1 MKTAIERVDIKRG
14 DLITRPPNSTRRRT
28 LLPIA
33 ILCAMACA
41 ILLMDAVLPLR
52 EFWFN
57 EAQLTQLGS
66 WPMLP
71 SMILFPGWPLISP
84 LLHGDTTVPQQVL
97 QSWEKLPLLLGSFI
111 IVFLV
116 YLLAL
121 RRLPGQITRRYLVIS
136 IAILGILYMLIP
148 VVTSPDLYSYIA
160 YARIGVIYHMNPLTT
175 LPTAI
180 RSDIIYPYVY
190 WLDQPSAYGPTWA
203 IITISLQWLISL
215 FGGAAYTLLMVI
227 ALRAL
232 GLSMHLVSTVL
243 IWSISGHLQRRYGT
257 ISNTTRMRAT
267 LAFAWNP
274 LLLFEACVNAHV
286 DTTLLPLILL
296 AIWFLARNAG
306 HTENFRA
313 TALAAAMLALATC
326 LKIYIVLFIPGLLIY
341 AWTRAPV
348 QERRKRVAITA
359 AIYAGIILLLYAPFW
374 QGGAIFNVFFVN
386 PATYRS
392 IGSLADFLGHFYNAI
407 VRDLGFPLGTS
418 IGSPAERL
426 LHTLSLVIFVII
438 YMLLCWR
445 IMRAPRRISTL
456 QSLVRWMAL
465 VWFIYCTIGSS
476 WFWPWYITAFLG
488 LFALMEAVPGDND
501 QWFDIA
507 LPRIFTGNNFVRLVR
522 LLSFSMLGLY
532 CFFTWGPLHT
542 FLPGLPGFLWSS
554 FSGLWTWVL
563 PLAGTA
569 LLLRKAR
576 ANTANP

>member
-1 MKTAIERVDIKRG
+1 
-14 DLITRPPNSTRRRT
+14 
-28 LLPIA
+28 
-33 ILCAMACA
+33 MACA

-71 SMILFPGWPLISP
+71 SMILFPDWPLISP
-84 LLHGDTTVPQQVL
+84 LPHGELPQIL

-116 YLLAL
+116 YVLAL

-136 IAILGILYMLIP
+136 TAILGILYMLIP

-180 RSDIIYPYVY
+180 RSDVIYPYVY
-190 WLDQPSAYGPTWA
+190 WVDQPSAYGPTWTL
-203 IITISLQWLISL
+203 ITSSLQWLTSL
-215 FGGAAYTLLMVI
+215 FGGAAYTLPMVI

-232 GLSMHLVSTVL
+232 GLSMHLASTLL

-306 HTENFRA
+306 HTENLRA
-313 TALAAAMLALATC
+313 IALAAAMLALATC

-407 VRDLGFPLGTS
+407 VRDLGFPMGTS
-418 IGSPAERL
+418 IGSPAEHL
-426 LHTLSLVIFVII
+426 SHTLSLVIFVII

-445 IMRAPRRISTL
+445 ILRAPQRISTL

-465 VWFIYCTIGSS
+465 VWLVYCAIGSS
-476 WFWPWYITAFLG
+476 WFWPWYITTFLG
-488 LFALMEAVPGDND
+488 LFALMEAVPGAND

-522 LLSFSMLGLY
+522 LFSFSMLGLY

-542 FLPGLPGFLWSS
+542 FLPGLPGFQWST

-563 PLAGTA
+563 PLAATA

>member
-1 MKTAIERVDIKRG
+1 MQMKTAIERVDIKRG
-14 DLITRPPNSTRRRT
+14 DLVTRPPNSTRRRT

-33 ILCAMACA
+33 ILFAMVCA

-71 SMILFPGWPLISP
+71 SMILFPDWSLISP
-84 LLHGDTTVPQQVL
+84 LAHGELPQIL

-111 IVFLV
+111 TVFLV

-136 IAILGILYMLIP
+136 TAILGILYMLIP

-180 RSDIIYPYVY
+180 RSDVIYPYVY
-190 WLDQPSAYGPTWA
+190 WVDQPSAYGPTWA
-203 IITISLQWLISL
+203 LITSSLQWLTSL
-215 FGGAAYTLLMVI
+215 FGGAAYTLPMVI
-227 ALRAL
+227 ALRTL
-232 GLSMHLVSTVL
+232 GLSMHLASTLL

-306 HTENFRA
+306 HTENLRA
-313 TALAAAMLALATC
+313 IALAAAMLALATC

-348 QERRKRVAITA
+348 QERRKHVAITA

-392 IGSLADFLGHFYNAI
+392 IGSLADFLSHFYNAI
-407 VRDLGFPLGTS
+407 VRDLGFPMGTS
-418 IGSPAERL
+418 IGSPAEHL
-426 LHTLSLVIFVII
+426 SHTLSLVIFVII

-445 IMRAPRRISTL
+445 ILRVPQRISTL

-465 VWFIYCTIGSS
+465 VWLVYCAIGSS

-488 LFALMEAVPGDND
+488 LFALMEAVPGAND

-522 LLSFSMLGLY
+522 LFSFSMLGLY

-542 FLPGLPGFLWSS
+542 FLPGLPGFQWST

-563 PLAGTA
+563 PLAATA

>member
-1 MKTAIERVDIKRG
+1 MQMKTAIESLDIKYG
-14 DLITRPPNSTRRRT
+14 DSITRPKRRT
-28 LLPIA
+28 LFPIA
-33 ILCAMACA
+33 IFFAMACA
-41 ILLMDAVLPLR
+41 ILLIDAILPLCDL
-52 EFWFN
+52 WFN
-57 EAQLTQLGS
+57 EVQLTRLGS
-66 WPMLP
+66 WPVLP
-71 SMILFPGWPLISP
+71 SMILFQGWPLIPP
-84 LLHGDTTVPQQVL
+84 LLYGDITGVPQVL
-97 QSWEKLPLLLGSFI
+97 QGWEELPLLLGSFA

-136 IAILGILYMLIP
+136 TALLGILYMLIP

-180 RSDIIYPYVY
+180 HNDIIYPYLY
-190 WLDQPSAYGPTWA
+190 WKDQPSAYGPTWA
-203 IITISLQWLISL
+203 IITGSLQWLTSL
-215 FGGAAYTLLMVI
+215 FVGATYILPMVI
-227 ALRAL
+227 ALRVL
-232 GLSMHLVSTVL
+232 GLSMHLVSTLL
-243 IWSISGHLQRRYGT
+243 IWSISGHLQRTYGT
-257 ISNTTRMRAT
+257 ISDTTRLHAT

-286 DTTLLPLILL
+286 DTTLLPLLLL
-296 AIWFLARNAG
+296 AIWFLTRNDWY
-306 HTENFRA
+306 TENLSV

-326 LKIYIVLFIPGLLIY
+326 LKIYTVLFIPGLLIY

-348 QERRKRVAITA
+348 QERRKYVAIPA

-392 IGSLADFLGHFYNAI
+392 IGSVADFLGHFYNAI

-445 IMRAPRRISTL
+445 ILRVPQRISTL

-465 VWFIYCTIGSS
+465 VWFVYCAIGSS

-488 LFALMEAVPGDND
+488 LFALMEAVPGDNE

-532 CFFTWGPLHT
+532 CFFTWVALHT
-542 FLPGLPGFLWSS
+542 FIPGLPGFQWSS
-554 FSGLWTWVL
+554 FGGLWTWVL

-569 LLLRKAR
+569 LLLRKTR
-576 ANTANP
+576 ANTASA

>member
-14 DLITRPPNSTRRRT
+14 DLVTRPPNSTRRRT

-33 ILCAMACA
+33 ILFAMACV

-52 EFWFN
+52 DFWFN

-71 SMILFPGWPLISP
+71 SMILFPDWPLISP
-84 LLHGDTTVPQQVL
+84 LPQGELPQIL
-97 QSWEKLPLLLGSFI
+97 QSWENLPLLLGSFI
-111 IVFLV
+111 TVFLV

-136 IAILGILYMLIP
+136 TAILGILYMLIP

-180 RSDIIYPYVY
+180 RSDVIYPYVY
-190 WLDQPSAYGPTWA
+190 WVDQPSAYGPTWA
-203 IITISLQWLISL
+203 LITSSLQWLISL
-215 FGGAAYTLLMVI
+215 FGGAAYTLPMVI
-227 ALRAL
+227 ALRTL
-232 GLSMHLVSTVL
+232 GLSMHLASTLL

-257 ISNTTRMRAT
+257 ISNATRMRAT

-306 HTENFRA
+306 HTENLRVI
-313 TALAAAMLALATC
+313 ALAAAMLALATC

-392 IGSLADFLGHFYNAI
+392 IGSLADFLSHFYNAI
-407 VRDLGFPLGTS
+407 VRDLGFPMGTS
-418 IGSPAERL
+418 IGSPAEHL
-426 LHTLSLVIFVII
+426 SHTLSLVIFVII

-445 IMRAPRRISTL
+445 ILRVPQRISTL
-456 QSLVRWMAL
+456 QSLIRWMAL
-465 VWFIYCTIGSS
+465 VWLVYCAIGSS
-476 WFWPWYITAFLG
+476 WFWPWYITTFLG
-488 LFALMEAVPGDND
+488 LFALMEAVPGAND

-522 LLSFSMLGLY
+522 LFSFSMLGLY

-542 FLPGLPGFLWSS
+542 FLPGLPGFQWSA
-554 FSGLWTWVL
+554 FSGLWIWVL
-563 PLAGTA
+563 PLAATA

>member
-1 MKTAIERVDIKRG
+1 MKTAIERVDIKQG

-28 LLPIA
+28 LLLIA
-33 ILCAMACA
+33 ILFAMVCA
-41 ILLMDAVLPLR
+41 ILFMDAVLPLR

-57 EAQLTQLGS
+57 DAQLTQLGS

-71 SMILFPGWPLISP
+71 SMILFPGWPLTSR
-84 LLHGDTTVPQQVL
+84 LLHGDIPQVL
-97 QSWEKLPLLLGSFI
+97 QGWEKLPLLLGSFI

-136 IAILGILYMLIP
+136 TAILGILYMLIP
-148 VVTSPDLYSYIA
+148 IVTSPDLYSYIA

-180 RSDIIYPYVY
+180 RSDVIYPYVY
-190 WLDQPSAYGPTWA
+190 WVDQPSAYGPTWA
-203 IITISLQWLISL
+203 IITSSLQWLISL
-215 FGGAAYTLLMVI
+215 FGGTAYTLPMVV

-232 GLSMHLVSTVL
+232 GLSMHLASTLL
-243 IWSISGHLQRRYGT
+243 IWSIGGHLQRRYGT
-257 ISNTTRMRAT
+257 ISNTTLMRAT

-286 DTTLLPLILL
+286 DTTLLPLTLL

-306 HTENFRA
+306 HTENLRV

-341 AWTRAPV
+341 AWTQAPV

-374 QGGAIFNVFFVN
+374 QGGAIFNVYFVN

-407 VRDLGFPLGTS
+407 VRDLGFPMGTS

-426 LHTLSLVIFVII
+426 SHTLSLIIFVII
-438 YMLLCWR
+438 YILLCWR
-445 IMRAPRRISTL
+445 IIRAPRRISSL

-465 VWFIYCTIGSS
+465 VWFVYCAIGSS
-476 WFWPWYITAFLG
+476 WFWPWYITTFLG
-488 LFALMEAVPGDND
+488 LFALIEAAPGANN

-507 LPRIFTGNNFVRLVR
+507 LPRFFTGNNFVRLVR

-532 CFFTWGPLHT
+532 CFYTWGPLHT
-542 FLPGLPGFLWSS
+542 FLPGLPGFQWST

-569 LLLRKAR
+569 LLLRKGK

>member
-1 MKTAIERVDIKRG
+1 MQMKTAIERVDIKRG

-33 ILCAMACA
+33 ILFAMACA

-71 SMILFPGWPLISP
+71 STILFPDWPLIWP
-84 LLHGDTTVPQQVL
+84 LLHGEIPQVL

-136 IAILGILYMLIP
+136 TAILGILYMLIP

-180 RSDIIYPYVY
+180 RSDVIYPYVY
-190 WLDQPSAYGPTWA
+190 WVDQPSAYGPTWTL
-203 IITISLQWLISL
+203 ITSSLQWLTSL
-215 FGGAAYTLLMVI
+215 FGGAAYTLPMII

-232 GLSMHLVSTVL
+232 GLSMHLASTVL

-306 HTENFRA
+306 HTENLRA
-313 TALAAAMLALATC
+313 IALAAAMLALATC

-392 IGSLADFLGHFYNAI
+392 IGSLADFLSHFYNAI
-407 VRDLGFPLGTS
+407 VRDLGFPMGTS
-418 IGSPAERL
+418 IGSPAEHL
-426 LHTLSLVIFVII
+426 SHTLSLVIFVII

-445 IMRAPRRISTL
+445 ILRAPQRISTL

-465 VWFIYCTIGSS
+465 VWLVYCAIGSS
-476 WFWPWYITAFLG
+476 WFWPWYITTFLG
-488 LFALMEAVPGDND
+488 LFALMEAVPGAND

-522 LLSFSMLGLY
+522 LFSFSMLGLY

-542 FLPGLPGFLWSS
+542 FLPGLPGFQWST
-554 FSGLWTWVL
+554 FSGLWIWVL

>member
-1 MKTAIERVDIKRG
+1 MKTAIDSVDIKHG
-14 DLITRPPNSTRRRT
+14 DFITRLHKSTRRRT

-33 ILCAMACA
+33 ILFAMGCA
-41 ILLMDAVLPLR
+41 IVLMDAVLPLHD
-52 EFWFN
+52 FWFN

-84 LLHGDTTVPQQVL
+84 LLHGDITGVPQVL
-97 QSWEKLPLLLGSFI
+97 QSWEKLPLLLGSFV
-111 IVFLV
+111 IVFVV

-121 RRLPGQITRRYLVIS
+121 RRLPGQITWRYLVIS
-136 IAILGILYMLIP
+136 TVILGILYMLIP

-180 RSDIIYPYVY
+180 RGDIIYPHVY
-190 WLDQPSAYGPTWA
+190 WVDQPSAYGPTWA
-203 IITISLQWLISL
+203 IITYSLQWLISL
-215 FGGAAYTLLMVI
+215 FAGSASTLPMVI

-232 GLSMHLVSTVL
+232 GLSMHLASTLL

-257 ISNTTRMRAT
+257 ISNTTRLRAT

-296 AIWFLARNAG
+296 AIWFLTRDAG
-306 HTENFRA
+306 HTEKLST
-313 TALAAAMLALATC
+313 TALAAVMLALATC
-326 LKIYIVLFIPGLLIY
+326 LKIYIVLFLPGLLIY
-341 AWTRAPV
+341 AWTQEPV
-348 QERRKRVAITA
+348 QDRRKRVAITA
-359 AIYAGIILLLYAPFW
+359 AIYAAIILLLYAPFW
-374 QGGAIFNVFFVN
+374 QGGAIFNVFSVN

-392 IGSLADFLGHFYNAI
+392 ISSVYDFLGHFYNAI
-407 VRDLGFPLGTS
+407 VRDLGFPMGIA

-426 LHTLSLVIFVII
+426 LHTLGLVIFVII

-445 IMRAPRRISTL
+445 IIRAPRRISTL

-465 VWFIYCTIGSS
+465 VWLVYCAIGSS

-488 LFALMEAVPGDND
+488 LFALMEAMPGDND
-501 QWFDIA
+501 QWFEIP
-507 LPRIFTGNNFVRLVR
+507 LPRMFTGNNFVFLVR
-522 LLSFSMLGLY
+522 LLSFSMLSLY
-532 CFFTWGPLHT
+532 CLFTWGPLHS
-542 FLPGLPGFLWSS
+542 FVPGLPGFQVST

-569 LLLRKAR
+569 LLLRRAR
-576 ANTANP
+576 ANPASA

>member
-14 DLITRPPNSTRRRT
+14 DLITWPPNSTRRRT

-33 ILCAMACA
+33 ILFAMACA

-57 EAQLTQLGS
+57 ETQLTQLGS

-71 SMILFPGWPLISP
+71 STILFPDWPLISP
-84 LLHGDTTVPQQVL
+84 LPYGELPQVL

-116 YLLAL
+116 YLLTL
-121 RRLPGQITRRYLVIS
+121 RRLPEQITRRYLVIS
-136 IAILGILYMLIP
+136 TAILGILYMLIP

-160 YARIGVIYHMNPLTT
+160 YARIGMIYHMNPLTT

-180 RSDIIYPYVY
+180 RSDVIYPYVY
-190 WLDQPSAYGPTWA
+190 WVDQPSAYGPTWA
-203 IITISLQWLISL
+203 IITSSLQWLTSL
-215 FGGAAYTLLMVI
+215 LGGAAYTLPMVI

-232 GLSMHLVSTVL
+232 GLSMHLASTVL

-286 DTTLLPLILL
+286 DTTMLPLVLL

-306 HTENFRA
+306 HTENLRA
-313 TALAAAMLALATC
+313 IALAAAMLALATC

-341 AWTRAPV
+341 AWTQAPV

-386 PATYRS
+386 PAMYRS

-407 VRDLGFPLGTS
+407 VRDLGFPMGTS
-418 IGSPAERL
+418 IGSPAEHLSYLARTTARQHLTEPGTLDGPCLARL
-426 LHTLSLVIFVII
+426 LRHRLV
-438 YMLLCWR
+438 
-445 IMRAPRRISTL
+445 
-456 QSLVRWMAL
+456 LVLAL
-465 VWFIYCTIGSS
+465 VYHHLFRTLCAHGS
-476 WFWPWYITAFLG
+476 
-488 LFALMEAVPGDND
+488 
-501 QWFDIA
+501 
-507 LPRIFTGNNFVRLVR
+507 R
-522 LLSFSMLGLY
+522 
-532 CFFTWGPLHT
+532 
-542 FLPGLPGFLWSS
+542 
-554 FSGLWTWVL
+554 
-563 PLAGTA
+563 AG
-569 LLLRKAR
+569 R
-576 ANTANP
+576 